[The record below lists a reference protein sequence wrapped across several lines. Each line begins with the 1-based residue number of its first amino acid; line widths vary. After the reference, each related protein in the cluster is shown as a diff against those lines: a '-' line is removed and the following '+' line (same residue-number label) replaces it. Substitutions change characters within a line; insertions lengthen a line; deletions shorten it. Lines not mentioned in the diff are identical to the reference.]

1 LEVHNK
7 HVGSYTT
14 GIIIIH
20 AQTDLAPHSN
30 RNVHTMNVLVGLTV
44 LIPLLVVLSICGGN
58 IMLTILIVL
67 ALIPLGY
74 LFVKFF

>member
-1 LEVHNK
+1 LKVRTE
-7 HVGSYTT
+7 HVCRYSTET
-14 GIIIIH
+14 ITIH
-20 AQTDLAPHSN
+20 AQANQAPHSKK
-30 RNVHTMNVLVGLTV
+30 NVHTMNYLVGLTV
-44 LIPLLVVLSICGGN
+44 LIPLLVVISICGGN